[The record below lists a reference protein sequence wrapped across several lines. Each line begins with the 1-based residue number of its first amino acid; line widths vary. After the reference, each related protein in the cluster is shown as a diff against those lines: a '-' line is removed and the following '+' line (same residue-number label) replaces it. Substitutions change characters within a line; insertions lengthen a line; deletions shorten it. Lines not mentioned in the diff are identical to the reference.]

1 MNHLFWYTHR
11 TFCNPMGSWTDP
23 GMLGSGPQVWETGGT
38 SSCALFGELVQ
49 VSENKTAFTSVLTG
63 DFSFPDCKRND
74 QVERLKPQAVHVTHW
89 DIGLF
94 SYLKTGSSGHWVKWT
109 TVWAGEATGGRAT
122 GNFASS
128 YSQDLGMRL
137 PMHCGLWLTGSGAR
151 AEPEELKESCWPIAK
166 TP

>member
-1 MNHLFWYTHR
+1 
-11 TFCNPMGSWTDP
+11 
-23 GMLGSGPQVWETGGT
+23 MLGSGPQVWGTGGT

-49 VSENKTAFTSVLTG
+49 VSENKTAFTTVLTG

-109 TVWAGEATGGRAT
+109 TV
-122 GNFASS
+122 
-128 YSQDLGMRL
+128 
-137 PMHCGLWLTGSGAR
+137 
-151 AEPEELKESCWPIAK
+151 
-166 TP
+166 